1 MPGDV
6 AGLGITATD
15 ASGVTY
21 SLYDTAAADPS
32 GPSTGQSVSI
42 GLARTVDGTEWER
55 LDPMPWASSIASD
68 GDEILVAGRS
78 PAAGG
83 RPSVRVARSSDHGGT
98 WTAQDV
104 AIPDGI
110 DAPTINPLPGGR
122 LVPMPPLRRDPT
134 GPATTIALEEQFG
147 SWSIEAGQ
155 TAMPELIAGRQ
166 AVLLVIGVQRSAD
179 GPIPQCSGERS
190 VSTPYWYSYRDGI
203 IVELKASP
211 GGFPAQY
218 TGRVV
223 PAGEPEP
230 AELVRCNVAGDA
242 LAEADAVTIQ
252 ATTTWETA
260 VLRASGEGWVRLDS
274 DLPSATRWRIM
285 AMGDH
290 FLAVE
295 EASGNGSAPRVLRS
309 IDGERWEDVERP
321 LNWPNELGD
330 TERSGG
336 QRAIGLDRELGQVA
350 TSLDG
355 GRTWSRVDIRGIA
368 IPDGPVNP
376 GALQLGE
383 TRATPNG
390 FVLRYIVAEG
400 GRFWR
405 VFATSHDGITWAA
418 VDESPLFWTG
428 PLGPRLAVVGDRI
441 LMTTNDSAPISM
453 TPLVI
458 GFTTR
463 SYLGRPTG

>member
-1 MPGDV
+1 
-6 AGLGITATD
+6 
-15 ASGVTY
+15 
-21 SLYDTAAADPS
+21 
-32 GPSTGQSVSI
+32 
-42 GLARTVDGTEWER
+42 
-55 LDPMPWASSIASD
+55 
-68 GDEILVAGRS
+68 
-78 PAAGG
+78 
-83 RPSVRVARSSDHGGT
+83 
-98 WTAQDV
+98 
-104 AIPDGI
+104 
-110 DAPTINPLPGGR
+110 
-122 LVPMPPLRRDPT
+122 
-134 GPATTIALEEQFG
+134 
-147 SWSIEAGQ
+147 
-155 TAMPELIAGRQ
+155 
-166 AVLLVIGVQRSAD
+166 
-179 GPIPQCSGERS
+179 
-190 VSTPYWYSYRDGI
+190 
-203 IVELKASP
+203 
-211 GGFPAQY
+211 
-218 TGRVV
+218 
-223 PAGEPEP
+223 
-230 AELVRCNVAGDA
+230 
-242 LAEADAVTIQ
+242 
-252 ATTTWETA
+252 
-260 VLRASGEGWVRLDS
+260 
-274 DLPSATRWRIM
+274 M